1 MTSLTEQ
8 MKPEKRIS
16 LSVFG
21 IQSVLFV
28 FFKPEA
34 FNNLKS
40 GTSPCVSPF
49 QRRCFRFLWVYR
61 QIYYRFL
68 TNQGVRIVFKLL
80 WNSFTA
86 YQFQTTAH

>member
-8 MKPEKRIS
+8 MKPENRIF
-16 LSVFG
+16 LGVFG

-40 GTSPCVSPF
+40 PF
-49 QRRCFRFLWVYR
+49 HRRYFSFLRVYR

-68 TNQGVRIVFKLL
+68 TNQGVCIVFKFL
-80 WNSFTA
+80 WNSFTV
-86 YQFQTTAH
+86 